1 MSVCLN
7 AAAHCHSGKQ
17 TPDKSKNY
25 NQYIIRS
32 LFQTDLIP
40 PVGHYWADINSL
52 NWVNVRNF
60 PYTYFPIHKAR
71 EQKSQIN

>member
-1 MSVCLN
+1 MSMNMSVRVN

-25 NQYIIRS
+25 NQYIRS
-32 LFQTDLIP
+32 LFQTDFIP

-52 NWVNVRNF
+52 HWVNVKTFRIDTSL
-60 PYTYFPIHKAR
+60 YTK
-71 EQKSQIN
+71 